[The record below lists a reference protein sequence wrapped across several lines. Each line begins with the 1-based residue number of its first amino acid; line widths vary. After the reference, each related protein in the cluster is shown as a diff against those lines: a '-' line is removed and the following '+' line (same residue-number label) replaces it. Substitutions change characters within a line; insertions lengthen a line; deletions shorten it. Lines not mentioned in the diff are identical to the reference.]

1 MALATTCLVRT
12 AAAAPNAPAPEA
24 PTLASR
30 FNIWGYGSPSAS
42 YAPNPKHAATALFAS
57 KILGE
62 PSEGELTELQ
72 AIAGQLDV
80 LLADTAQ
87 DLGLSLDLGRH
98 GIAPDDEVELLA
110 MADARRALLVAPSI
124 RERDGDI
131 ELRIVLAE
139 PESRKLMVRV
149 ERVPRADLE
158 VRAVVMLRDLVTD
171 RSGRA
176 VQSPEARIER
186 SGALTVPARS
196 VGKTALAANATLFGG
211 LIGYSIQRA
220 SGSDDPRL
228 LYPLLAVGAGGGLV
242 ASVLV
247 AEEWDIGV
255 GDAWFLASGA
265 WWPTL
270 AGHLIHAGRF
280 GAYAPNRRGPVHEG
294 EQWTAGLVA
303 SATGLSLATLGL
315 AYRRMSE
322 GDAAMA
328 HSGGGFGFLLG
339 GIAQAFVRG
348 DVGTV
353 PMAGAGYGAGLGWL
367 GAAALSLHVRPST
380 ARVVG
385 VDLGALMGA
394 LGGAALGSPL
404 LLDAPTVTQQ
414 RVWLGMTGGMA
425 IVGGAIGWFV
435 TRPKS
440 PASTKPVKNADVQ
453 LPLPVFGLLGE
464 SRAGERRAPVFG
476 LSWSGALQ

>member
-1 MALATTCLVRT
+1 MLQ
-12 AAAAPNAPAPEA
+12 
-24 PTLASR
+24 TL
-30 FNIWGYGSPSAS
+30 
-42 YAPNPKHAATALFAS
+42 
-57 KILGE
+57 
-62 PSEGELTELQ
+62 
-72 AIAGQLDV
+72 AGQLDV

-87 DLGLSLDLGRH
+87 DLGLSLDVGRH
-98 GIAPDDEVELLA
+98 EIAPEDDVELVTA
-110 MADARRALLVAPSI
+110 AETRRTMLVVPSI
-124 RERDGDI
+124 RDRDGDI
-131 ELRIVLAE
+131 ELRLVLVE
-139 PESRKLMVRV
+139 PGSKKLVVRV
-149 ERVPRADLE
+149 ERVARADLE
-158 VRAVVMLRDLVTD
+158 LRAVVMLRDLVSD
-171 RSGRA
+171 RSAATQQAHDRRQG
-176 VQSPEARIER
+176 R

-196 VGKTALAANATLFGG
+196 AGKTALAANATIVGG

-220 SGSDDPRL
+220 SGSEDPRL

-242 ASVLV
+242 ASILA

-255 GDAWFLASGA
+255 GDAWFLAAGA

-280 GAYAPNRRGPVHEG
+280 GMYAPGRQGPVHEG

-315 AYRRMSE
+315 AYRRMSD

-339 GIAQAFVRG
+339 GITEAFVRG
-348 DVGTV
+348 DVGTL

-367 GAAALSLHVRPST
+367 GAATLSVYLRPST
-380 ARVVG
+380 SRVVG

-404 LLDAPTVTQQ
+404 LLDAPTAAQQ

-425 IVGGAIGWFV
+425 IIGGTVGWFV
-435 TRPKS
+435 TRPKIP
-440 PASTKPVKNADVQ
+440 PAKARQKAEQSWS
-453 LPLPVFGLLGE
+453 LPVFGLLGE
-464 SRAGERRAPVFG
+464 SRAGERRAPVVG
-476 LSWSGALQ
+476 LSWSGAWP

>member
-1 MALATTCLVRT
+1 MTTCLARPSV
-12 AAAAPNAPAPEA
+12 AAPNAPVPDVS
-24 PTLASR
+24 TLASKQ
-30 FNIWGYGSPSAS
+30 AT
-42 YAPNPKHAATALFAS
+42 TALFAS
-57 KILGE
+57 KILGQ
-62 PSEGELTELQ
+62 PSETELSDLQ
-72 AIAGQLDV
+72 TIAGQLDV
-80 LLADTAQ
+80 LLADAAQ
-87 DLGLSLDLGRH
+87 DLGLSLDLGRQ
-98 GIAPDDEVELLA
+98 GVAPEDDVELVALA
-110 MADARRALLVAPSI
+110 EARRAMLVVPSI
-124 RERDGDI
+124 RERDGDV
-131 ELRIVLAE
+131 ELRLVLVE
-139 PESRKLMVRV
+139 PGSRKLVARV

-171 RSGRA
+171 RSDRA
-176 VQSPEARIER
+176 AQPPEFRPAR

-196 VGKTALAANATLFGG
+196 VGKTALAVNATLFGG

-220 SGSDDPRL
+220 SGSTDPRL

-265 WWPTL
+265 WWPAL

-280 GAYAPNRRGPVHEG
+280 GVYAPDRQGPVHEG

-315 AYRRMSE
+315 AWRRMSD

-348 DVGTV
+348 DVGTL

-367 GAAALSLHVRPST
+367 GAAALSLHLRPST

-385 VDLGALMGA
+385 VDLGALMGG

-425 IVGGAIGWFV
+425 ILGGAVGWFV
-435 TRPKS
+435 TRPKAPS
-440 PASTKPVKNADVQ
+440 KPVKKADVQ
-453 LPLPVFGLLGE
+453 VPLPVFGLLGE
-464 SRAGERRAPVFG
+464 SRVGERRAPVVG
-476 LSWSGALQ
+476 LSWSGAWQ

>member
-1 MALATTCLVRT
+1 VRT
-12 AAAAPNAPAPEA
+12 SAAAPHAPAPEA
-24 PTLASR
+24 PKLAFR
-30 FNIWGYGSPSAS
+30 LTTWGFGSPAAPV
-42 YAPNPKHAATALFAS
+42 APNPKHAATALFAS

-62 PSEGELTELQ
+62 PSEAELTELQ

-98 GIAPDDEVELLA
+98 GNAPDDEVELLA
-110 MADARRALLVAPSI
+110 TAEARRTLLVAPSI

-139 PESRKLMVRV
+139 PGSRKLVVRV

-176 VQSPEARIER
+176 AHEPELRVDR
-186 SGALTVPARS
+186 SGPLTVPAKS

-228 LYPLLAVGAGGGLV
+228 LYPLLAVGAAGGLT
-242 ASVLV
+242 ASLLV

-280 GAYAPNRRGPVHEG
+280 GVYAPDRRGPVHEG

-315 AYRRMSE
+315 AFRRMSE

-348 DVGTV
+348 DVGTL

-367 GAAALSLHVRPST
+367 GAAALSLHLRPST

-385 VDLGALMGA
+385 VDLGALLGG
-394 LGGAALGSPL
+394 LGGAAAGSPL

-414 RVWLGMTGGMA
+414 RVWLGVTGGMA
-425 IVGGAIGWFV
+425 LLGGTIGWFF

-440 PASTKPVKNADVQ
+440 PTSTTPVKKASMQ
-453 LPLPVFGLLGE
+453 QPLPMFGLLGE

-476 LSWSGALQ
+476 LSWSGAWQ

>member
-1 MALATTCLVRT
+1 M
-12 AAAAPNAPAPEA
+12 
-24 PTLASR
+24 
-30 FNIWGYGSPSAS
+30 
-42 YAPNPKHAATALFAS
+42 
-57 KILGE
+57 GE
-62 PSEGELTELQ
+62 PSEADRADLQTLAGE
-72 AIAGQLDV
+72 LDV
-80 LLADTAQ
+80 LLADTAH

-98 GIAPDDEVELLA
+98 GVAPDDDVDLVAAAEAGQTMLLA
-110 MADARRALLVAPSI
+110 PTL
-124 RERDGDI
+124 RDKGGEI
-131 ELRIVLAE
+131 ELRIVLVE
-139 PESRKLMVRV
+139 PGSKKLSVRV
-149 ERVPRADLE
+149 ERVARADIE
-158 VRAVVMLRDLVTD
+158 VRAVVMLRDLVRD

-176 VQSPEARIER
+176 APPPERVPHR
-186 SGALTVPARS
+186 SGSLAVPTRS
-196 VGKTALAANATLFGG
+196 VGKTALAVNATLFGG

-270 AGHLIHAGRF
+270 AGHLIFAGKF
-280 GAYAPNRRGPVHEG
+280 GAYAPDRQGPVHEG

-315 AYRRMSE
+315 AWRHMSD

-339 GIAQAFVRG
+339 GITQAFVRG
-348 DVGTV
+348 DVGTL

-367 GAAALSLHVRPST
+367 GAAALSLYLRPTTS
-380 ARVVG
+380 RVVG
-385 VDLGALMGA
+385 VDLGALMGG

-404 LLDAPTVTQQ
+404 LLDSPSVAQQ
-414 RVWLGMTGGMA
+414 RAWLGITGGMA
-425 IVGGAIGWFV
+425 ILGGTIGWFV
-435 TRPKS
+435 TRPKVAPTS
-440 PASTKPVKNADVQ
+440 KPQKKADVHV
-453 LPLPVFGLLGE
+453 PLPMFGLLGE
-464 SRAGERRAPVFG
+464 SRAGQRRAPVLG
-476 LSWSGALQ
+476 LSWSGAWQ

>member
-1 MALATTCLVRT
+1 M
-12 AAAAPNAPAPEA
+12 
-24 PTLASR
+24 
-30 FNIWGYGSPSAS
+30 
-42 YAPNPKHAATALFAS
+42 FAF

-62 PSEGELTELQ
+62 PSEAEIVELQ
-72 AIAGQLDV
+72 ALAGQLDV

-98 GIAPDDEVELLA
+98 GVAPDDDVELVTA
-110 MADARRALLVAPSI
+110 AATRRTILVAPSI

-131 ELRIVLAE
+131 EMRLALVE
-139 PESRKLMVRV
+139 PGSRRLVVRV
-149 ERVPRADLE
+149 ERVARADVEL
-158 VRAVVMLRDLVTD
+158 RAVLMLRDLVTD
-171 RSGRA
+171 RSGHV
-176 VQSPEARIER
+176 VQLHEHSIDR
-186 SGALTVPARS
+186 SRALTVPTRS
-196 VGKTALAANATLFGG
+196 VGKTALAVNATLFGG

-242 ASVLV
+242 ASMLV

-255 GDAWFLASGA
+255 GDAWFLSSGA

-280 GAYAPNRRGPVHEG
+280 GVYARERQGPVHEG

-315 AYRRMSE
+315 AWRHMSE

-328 HSGGGFGFLLG
+328 HSGGGFGFVLG
-339 GIAQAFVRG
+339 GITEAFVRG
-348 DVGTV
+348 DVGTL
-353 PMAGAGYGAGLGWL
+353 PLAGAGYGAGLGWL
-367 GAAALSLHVRPST
+367 GAAALSLHMRPST

-385 VDLGALMGA
+385 VDLGVLMGG

-425 IVGGAIGWFV
+425 ILGGAIGWMA
-435 TRPKS
+435 TRPKAA
-440 PASTKPVKNADVQ
+440 PAAKPTKKAE
-453 LPLPVFGLLGE
+453 PLWSMPMFGLLGE
-464 SRAGERRAPVFG
+464 SRAGERRAPVVG
-476 LSWSGALQ
+476 LSWSGGWN